1 MSSLFILST
10 PIKPNRMKKN
20 KKITIKDLSKYL
32 SLSTSTVSRAF
43 SENQNI
49 NSNTKKRILEAAKKF
64 DYKPNRLALSLKSGQ
79 TKNIGVIV
87 PEMITP
93 YAISVIRGIE
103 NVLYTK
109 DYQIIVKV
117 SDEDKDKERDNIL
130 FLENLKV
137 DALIVST
144 SNEAENIDLY
154 QKLISNGTPIIFY
167 DRIPNIKLEVPKV
180 IVKDAIYSSLM
191 VEHLVS
197 IGKKKIVHI
206 LGPDTIRNAKERE
219 IGYDRILKKHQL
231 YDKKLKVKV
240 KQLSTFEGK
249 KAIEELIHK
258 NIQFDAIFAFSDIL
272 AIGAMNFL
280 LEKGYKIPKDVA
292 VASFSGT
299 ILSSMLHPQLTTVE
313 SPLEEMGE
321 KAALLTLEKIEN
333 PTIENKTIVLDSNLA
348 YRSSTYQIEE

>member
-1 MSSLFILST
+1 MQLNLHW
-10 PIKPNRMKKN
+10 
-20 KKITIKDLSKYL
+20 KIQGDI
-32 SLSTSTVSRAF
+32 
-43 SENQNI
+43 Q
-49 NSNTKKRILEAAKKF
+49 
-64 DYKPNRLALSLKSGQ
+64 
-79 TKNIGVIV
+79 
-87 PEMITP
+87 
-93 YAISVIRGIE
+93 
-103 NVLYTK
+103 
-109 DYQIIVKV
+109 
-117 SDEDKDKERDNIL
+117 
-130 FLENLKV
+130 
-137 DALIVST
+137 
-144 SNEAENIDLY
+144 
-154 QKLISNGTPIIFY
+154 
-167 DRIPNIKLEVPKV
+167 
-180 IVKDAIYSSLM
+180 
-191 VEHLVS
+191 S

-348 YRSSTYQIEE
+348 YRSSTYQIEEQYFLVSSKQISFKKVDMLSMINQNIG